1 MACGSI
7 SQGRQE
13 PCKDFVGGIKA
24 FYVAEYDADQTFTED
39 ATSKEVDEL
48 GLEQTYYQYDVRHA
62 SGFTTTINSSRET
75 GTTFYE
81 TALTVTLKGIT
92 AEGKEQIETLM
103 KRRLQVIVT
112 DNNGTNF
119 VLGAEFGAEGSG
131 TFQTGSAMGEL
142 YGYNLTLTSQERR
155 MPLVM
160 QDTLEGVGGVT
171 NLTIS
176 TNQINPNA

>member
-1 MACGSI
+1 MACGTI
-7 SQGRQE
+7 SSGRQE

-24 FYVAEYDADQTFTED
+24 FYVSAYSDAQTFTED
-39 ATSKEVDEL
+39 ASTKEVEAL
-48 GLEQTYYQYDVRHA
+48 GAEQEYFQYDVRHA

-81 TALTVTLKGIT
+81 TALAVTLKGIT
-92 AEGKEQIETLM
+92 ALGVQQIETLM
-103 KRRLQVIVT
+103 KQRVQVIVT
-112 DNNGTNF
+112 DNNGANF
-119 VLGAEFGAEGSG
+119 VLGAEFGAEAAG
-131 TFQTGSAMGEL
+131 TFQTGTAMGEL

-160 QDTLEGVGGVT
+160 QDDLSTVT

-176 TNQINPNA
+176 SAQIDPNA